1 MFLYDCALLNLAHR
15 HKKVFVT
22 FLESSI
28 KEVQESEHVLVH
40 CVEIGH
46 FSVTQCKILSKF

>member
-1 MFLYDCALLNLAHR
+1 MTVLYSTLHTGTT
-15 HKKVFVT
+15 KVFVT

-46 FSVTQCKILSKF
+46 FFVTQCKILSKF